1 MSNLIAIGMFCI
13 TNTIFYSISFNILN
27 TLITQ
32 HSLIDKKIEEIKNEN
47 IKKTDAILSVINL
60 NSNLFSDL
68 RLLTREIKE
77 IKKNICDI
85 KDYICDINDNMSIF
99 KDEEK
104 GRLFNFVENISDN
117 NISPK
122 STISTKT
129 NESNESIDSN
139 ESTQIYDV
147 IRL

>member
-13 TNTIFYSISFNILN
+13 TNTIFHSISFNILN
-27 TLITQ
+27 TLINQ

-85 KDYICDINDNMSIF
+85 KNYICDINDNMSIF

-147 IRL
+147 IRF